1 MAYAICA
8 DTPGGVEVLDWRDI
22 PTPKPGTGEAVV
34 HQTKVGLNYI
44 DVYMTSGT
52 YPFPEAGPQIPGGE
66 AAGIVAEIGTGVTEL
81 SVGDRVA

>member
-44 DVYMTSGT
+44 DVYMSRWS
-52 YPFPEAGPQIPGGE
+52 YRFRK
-66 AAGIVAEIGTGVTEL
+66 
-81 SVGDRVA
+81 SF